1 MSVETEQGIS
11 VETGYEPF
19 LEAVMNWCG
28 VGWGKAVE

>member
-1 MSVETEQGIS
+1 MSMKTEQEIS
-11 VETGYEPF
+11 VDTGYEPF